1 MAHPP
6 AEGMMPACPSMEKD
20 SVDDLLAPESAE
32 GAEFGEM
39 AA

>member
-32 GAEFGEM
+32 GAEFGEV